1 MLDSILPNNDLSNFI
16 CAQPD
21 RLSAVLEGKKLPL
34 FPPLG
39 MKGINQNELLNQD
52 MKIHY
57 CDVCTWLA
65 LMLDMGY
72 VEKMVFCLKNYS
84 DLLWEY
90 IFLNVSSFRKDF
102 LASSILP
109 INERK
114 HVDQRYHSTIA
125 QNILLV
131 FGSTHS
137 LNSRYI

>member
-1 MLDSILPNNDLSNFI
+1 
-16 CAQPD
+16 
-21 RLSAVLEGKKLPL
+21 
-34 FPPLG
+34 

-72 VEKMVFCLKNYS
+72 VEKMVFCFKKNYY

-109 INERK
+109 KNERK
-114 HVDQRYHSTIA
+114 HFNLRYLTSYVNFFRSFFGRIA
-125 QNILLV
+125 HTKNT
-131 FGSTHS
+131 FR
-137 LNSRYI
+137 N

>member
-1 MLDSILPNNDLSNFI
+1 MPESSTNYISPNNDLRNFI

-72 VEKMVFCLKNYS
+72 VEKNGTLFQTL
-84 DLLWEY
+84 
-90 IFLNVSSFRKDF
+90 F
-102 LASSILP
+102 
-109 INERK
+109 
-114 HVDQRYHSTIA
+114 
-125 QNILLV
+125 
-131 FGSTHS
+131 
-137 LNSRYI
+137 

>member
-1 MLDSILPNNDLSNFI
+1 
-16 CAQPD
+16 
-21 RLSAVLEGKKLPL
+21 
-34 FPPLG
+34 

-102 LASSILP
+102 LASSKM
-109 INERK
+109 NENM
-114 HVDQRYHSTIA
+114 STGGI
-125 QNILLV
+125 IVLLLKI
-131 FGSTHS
+131 FGSFLEVH
-137 LNSRYI
+137 IH

>member
-1 MLDSILPNNDLSNFI
+1 MNWPIVYCASNYLNDVI

-72 VEKMVFCLKNYS
+72 V
-84 DLLWEY
+84 
-90 IFLNVSSFRKDF
+90 
-102 LASSILP
+102 
-109 INERK
+109 
-114 HVDQRYHSTIA
+114 
-125 QNILLV
+125 
-131 FGSTHS
+131 
-137 LNSRYI
+137 

>member
-1 MLDSILPNNDLSNFI
+1 M
-16 CAQPD
+16 
-21 RLSAVLEGKKLPL
+21 LEGKKLPL

-109 INERK
+109 MNENM
-114 HVDQRYHSTIA
+114 SI
-125 QNILLV
+125 
-131 FGSTHS
+131 
-137 LNSRYI
+137 